1 MENIVKI
8 HYSGKDYIGQI
19 VSIESE
25 WDCLRMIGKPDIERT
40 LLYYKVSMYE
50 KDTGC
55 LIDNIFIRSI
65 EEIKQYEDGANGWY
79 FKVGRTGKLT
89 IDKCVLLWYNNIV
102 RVRDLHNILIW

>member
-1 MENIVKI
+1 MLRIYVKNVMIKSMERKYNIVSNLVKI

-25 WDCLRMIGKPDIERT
+25 WDCLRMMGNHEIERT

-65 EEIKQYEDGANGWY
+65 EEIKQYEGGANG
-79 FKVGRTGKLT
+79 
-89 IDKCVLLWYNNIV
+89 
-102 RVRDLHNILIW
+102 

>member
-8 HYSGKDYIGQI
+8 HYSGKDYVGQI

-25 WDCLRMIGKPDIERT
+25 WDCLRMMGNPEMERT

-65 EEIKQYEDGANGWY
+65 EEIKQYEEKDSADNANNCAACGE
-79 FKVGRTGKLT
+79 VIPEGIQICPACGRK
-89 IDKCVLLWYNNIV
+89 
-102 RVRDLHNILIW
+102 